1 MVVPEN
7 RGRADSRSIA
17 LPVAIFR
24 ANGKAGAGKPLVFIN
39 GGPGYRVGIGHR
51 DEIASWWEWVDH
63 IPAHHDVIIV
73 GLRGTG
79 LEAPDFNCP
88 ELVDPRVW
96 AGATEQPGSKGP
108 SWPRFAA
115 AAVEC
120 WERLLAEGVDLT
132 AYNSRET
139 AADLEDL
146 RLALGIEAWSLY
158 GISYGTRIALTVMRH
173 HPEGLESVILDSVF
187 PPQAPATLDYPRF
200 YQASLNRLFGDC
212 RKVAYC
218 RRNFPRLDLKFE
230 ELRLRLAEQ
239 PEEISVGGM
248 GAWPKLHIRLDDV
261 ALLEIVHHALYWWDL
276 TDFLPMAID
285 QASIGDF
292 MLIEML
298 AAEYYVTDEPSF
310 FSPAVA
316 LSYVCHE
323 EAPFETEEQ
332 RAQAIRT
339 VGRFKGMIENDPI
352 ERLCPMWPAGQASA
366 IEDTPVKSL
375 IPTLLLAGSYDPVTP
390 IDLARQAAETLE
402 KAYVFEFRNVG
413 HAVFD
418 SHPCA
423 RTLVTNFLADPSRKP
438 DAVCLD
444 HIGLPGFGAEAEGP
458 PSWIYAR

>member
-1 MVVPEN
+1 MVVPEK

-24 ANGKAGAGKPLVFIN
+24 DQGETAAGEPLVFIN
-39 GGPGYRVGIGHR
+39 GGPGYRVGIGQGA
-51 DEIASWWEWVDH
+51 EIDAWWPWVDQ

-79 LEAPDFNCP
+79 LESPDFNCP
-88 ELVDPRVW
+88 DLADPRVW
-96 AGATEQPGSKGP
+96 AGASVEPGSQGA
-108 SWPRFAA
+108 SWPAITATVVDCRD
-115 AAVEC
+115 
-120 WERLLAEGVDLT
+120 RLLAEGVDLT

-146 RLALGIEAWSLY
+146 RLALGIEAWTLY

-173 HPEGLESVILDSVF
+173 HPEGLEAVILDSVF
-187 PPQAPATLDYPRF
+187 PPQAPATLDYPKF

-218 RRNFPRLDLKFE
+218 RHNFPRLDLKFE

-239 PEEISVGGM
+239 PEEIAIGGV
-248 GAWPKLHIRLDDV
+248 GAWPRLHLRLDDT
-261 ALLEIVHHALYWWDL
+261 ALLEIVYNALYWWDL

-298 AAEYYVTDEPSF
+298 AAEYYFSSDPII

-316 LSYVCHE
+316 LSYLCHE
-323 EAPFETEEQ
+323 EAPFETAEQ
-332 RAQAIRT
+332 RAAAVRT
-339 VGRFKGMIENDPI
+339 VGRFKHMIENDPVG
-352 ERLCPMWPAGQASA
+352 RLCPIWPAGQASA
-366 IEDTPVKSL
+366 TEDTPVESR

-402 KAYVFEFRNVG
+402 RAYVFEFRNVG
-413 HAVFD
+413 HGVFD

-423 RTLVTNFLADPSRKP
+423 RTLVIGFLADPGRRP
-438 DAVCLD
+438 DATCLD
-444 HIGLPGFGAEAEGP
+444 EIGP
-458 PSWIYAR
+458 PDFSSSADDPRRWANPR